1 MGKEGG
7 ERYALEYA
15 QRESGD
21 WEIRSRE
28 AQCSQPQESK
38 EVKKESV
45 GNSLVVQWLRLHT
58 FTAEGLG
65 WIPGHETKILLAE
78 R

>member
-1 MGKEGG
+1 MVKTLEG
-7 ERYALEYA
+7 L
-15 QRESGD
+15 S
-21 WEIRSRE
+21 
-28 AQCSQPQESK
+28 
-38 EVKKESV
+38 
-45 GNSLVVQWLRLHT
+45 